1 MTQQS
6 TLPPHPDGLI
16 SNGPSPDAPS
26 ETALDEAAD
35 DKQAQS
41 LEAPRA
47 SVADRTKDLPPR
59 ARHALK
65 TVGEL
70 IERRRLDEA
79 ERTLSK
85 IRGRL
90 GNHPEFMR
98 MLAVVLHLRGRNADA
113 ANVLKRAL
121 EQAPHDP
128 LILTNLGSVLGAQGD
143 FMGATVAFQRA
154 CEIDPKLAAP
164 WYNLGKSLAR
174 QLRIEDALDAFEEAL
189 RRDNDHVTTRIAR
202 AGLLVSVGRVEEGA
216 EEYRRVIARRPDMIA
231 AWTGLNSIKT
241 ARLTDAETAQLEA
254 MYASPDVPQATRSK
268 LGFAL
273 GKALEDAGRYDE
285 AFSVLA
291 ASNAAM
297 RRTQTWDSAD
307 FTRAI
312 DAVIDTFEKPVA
324 QATDATLGKEVIFVV
339 SIPRS
344 GSTLTE
350 HILASHSDVAGA
362 DELPVVGELLNE
374 EAARV
379 GIPYPDWLPLATA
392 ADWTRLGKEYLKRT
406 ERWRTSHARSTDKG
420 LANWSF
426 LGAIHSMLPGARIVN
441 CRRDAVETCWSCYKQ
456 LFMRGQSYSYDLGE
470 LASYW
475 RDYDRLMRF
484 WNARYPHR
492 VHDVVYENL
501 VDDPETQIRRL
512 LDFCQLPFEPACLRS
527 HETQR
532 AVRTTS
538 AGQVRQPLRHDT
550 ARAPAYGELLAPLR
564 WALGVEKLQTA
575 DSS

>member
-6 TLPPHPDGLI
+6 TLPPNPDGPT
-16 SNGPSPDAPS
+16 SDVPGETATAEAPDEAQPSALDAPR
-26 ETALDEAAD
+26 T
-35 DKQAQS
+35 
-41 LEAPRA
+41 
-47 SVADRTKDLPPR
+47 SVADRTKGLPLR

-79 ERTLSK
+79 ERTLSQM
-85 IRGRL
+85 RGHL

-113 ANVLKRAL
+113 ATVLRRAL
-121 EQAPHDP
+121 EQLPHDP

-154 CEIDPKLAAP
+154 CESIRNSAAP

-174 QLRIEDALDAFEEAL
+174 QLRVEEALDAFEEAL

-216 EEYRRVIARRPDMIA
+216 KYRRVIARRPDMVA

-241 ARLTDAETAQLEA
+241 ARLTDAETIQLES
-254 MYASPDVPQATRSK
+254 MYASPDIPDATRNK

-285 AFSVLA
+285 AFSVLT

-297 RRTQTWDSAD
+297 RRTQNWDSTE

-312 DAVIDTFEKPVA
+312 DGVIETFEKPIA
-324 QATDATLGKEVIFVV
+324 QATDTTLGKEVIFVV

-350 HILASHSDVAGA
+350 HILASHSDVSGA
-362 DELPVVGELLNE
+362 DELSVVGDL
-374 EAARV
+374 V
-379 GIPYPDWLPLATA
+379 
-392 ADWTRLGKEYLKRT
+392 
-406 ERWRTSHARSTDKG
+406 ERKQRAWVFH
-420 LANWSF
+420 
-426 LGAIHSMLPGARIVN
+426 IRIG
-441 CRRDAVETCWSCYKQ
+441 CR
-456 LFMRGQSYSYDLGE
+456 M
-470 LASYW
+470 
-475 RDYDRLMRF
+475 
-484 WNARYPHR
+484 
-492 VHDVVYENL
+492 
-501 VDDPETQIRRL
+501 RRL
-512 LDFCQLPFEPACLRS
+512 PTGRGSARNISSAPNVGVATRRVRP
-527 HETQR
+527 TR
-532 AVRTTS
+532 ASQTGPSS
-538 AGQVRQPLRHDT
+538 A
-550 ARAPAYGELLAPLR
+550 
-564 WALGVEKLQTA
+564 
-575 DSS
+575 

>member
-6 TLPPHPDGLI
+6 PLPPDSDGSI
-16 SNGPSPDAPS
+16 PDAPS
-26 ETALDEAAD
+26 ETTTDTAPDDTSSAAV
-35 DKQAQS
+35 
-41 LEAPRA
+41 EAPRA
-47 SVADRTKDLPPR
+47 SVADRTKDLPLR

-65 TVGEL
+65 NVGEL
-70 IERRRLDEA
+70 IEQRRLDEA
-79 ERTLSK
+79 ERTLTK
-85 IRGRL
+85 MRTYIGT
-90 GNHPEFMR
+90 HPEFMR
-98 MLAVVLHLRGRNADA
+98 MLGVLLHLRGRNADA
-113 ANVLKRAL
+113 ATVLRRAL
-121 EQAPHDP
+121 EKLPQDP
-128 LILTNLGSVLGAQGD
+128 LLLTNFGTVLGAQGD

-174 QLRIEDALDAFEEAL
+174 QLRVEDALEAFEEAL

-216 EEYRRVIARRPDMIA
+216 EEYRRVIARRPDMVA
-231 AWTGLNSIKT
+231 AWIGLNSIKT

-254 MYASPDVPQATRSK
+254 LYASPEIPETTRNK

-273 GKALEDAGRYDE
+273 GKALEDAARYDE

-291 ASNAAM
+291 ASNAAT
-297 RRTQTWDSAD
+297 RRTQKWDAAE

-312 DAVIDTFEKPVA
+312 DGVIETFKKPVA

-350 HILASHSDVAGA
+350 HILASHSDVSGA
-362 DELPVVGELLNE
+362 DELSVVGELVNE

-379 GIPYPDWLPLATA
+379 GIPYPDWLPHATA

-406 ERWRTSHARSTDKG
+406 ERWRTSRSRSTDKG
-420 LANWSF
+420 LANWAF
-426 LGAIHSMLPGARIVN
+426 VGVIHSMLPGARIVN

-475 RDYDRLMRF
+475 SDYDRLMRF

-492 VHDVVYENL
+492 VHDVVYEDL
-501 VDDPETQIRRL
+501 VDDPDTQIRRL

-538 AGQVRQPLRHDT
+538 ASQVRQPLRHDT
-550 ARAPAYGELLAPLR
+550 ARAPLYGELLAPLR
-564 WALGVEKLQTA
+564 WALGVEKVT
-575 DSS
+575 SE

>member
-6 TLPPHPDGLI
+6 PLPPDSDGPI
-16 SNGPSPDAPS
+16 PDAPS
-26 ETALDEAAD
+26 ETATEMALDD
-35 DKQAQS
+35 AQS
-41 LEAPRA
+41 SAVEAPRA
-47 SVADRTKDLPPR
+47 SVADRTKDLPLR

-70 IERRRLDEA
+70 IEQRRLDDA
-79 ERTLSK
+79 ERTLTTLRTH
-85 IRGRL
+85 I

-98 MLAVVLHLRGRNADA
+98 MLSVVLHLRGRNADA
-113 ANVLKRAL
+113 AAVLRRAL
-121 EQAPHDP
+121 ELSPHDP
-128 LILTNLGSVLGAQGD
+128 LILTNLGSVLVAQGD

-154 CEIDPKLAAP
+154 CETDPLLAAP
-164 WYNLGKSLAR
+164 WYNLGKALAK
-174 QLRIEDALDAFEEAL
+174 QLHIEEALDAFDEAL
-189 RRDNDHVTTRIAR
+189 RRDHDHVTTRIAR

-216 EEYRRVIARRPDMIA
+216 EEYRRVIARRPDMIS
-231 AWTGLNSIKT
+231 AWTGLNAIKT

-254 MYASPDVPQATRSK
+254 LYASPEIPGATRSR

-273 GKALEDAGRYDE
+273 GKALEDAARYDE
-285 AFSVLA
+285 AFSVLT

-297 RRTQTWDSAD
+297 RRTQNWDAAE

-312 DAVIDTFEKPVA
+312 DGVIATFKKPIA
-324 QATDATLGKEVIFVV
+324 LSTDATLGKEVIFVV

-350 HILASHSDVAGA
+350 HILASHSDVSGA
-362 DELPVVGELLNE
+362 DELPVVGEVVNE

-379 GIPYPDWLPLATA
+379 GIPYPDWLSHATA

-406 ERWRTSHARSTDKG
+406 ERWRTSRSRSTDKG
-420 LANWSF
+420 LSNWAF
-426 LGAIHSMLPGARIVN
+426 VGVIHSMLPGARIVN

-484 WNARYPHR
+484 WNARFPHR
-492 VHDVVYENL
+492 VHDVVYEDL
-501 VDDPETQIRRL
+501 VDDPDTQIRRL

-550 ARAPAYGELLAPLR
+550 ARAPLYGELLAPLR
-564 WALGVEKLQTA
+564 WALGVEKVSA
-575 DSS
+575 G